1 MTSNQFNRSHNAVPL
16 PLQASKNKT
25 TSASEPFSARPK
37 TGRSQL
43 GGDFQ
48 PSEYSVIC
56 GKGKASFNHVGNRR
70 FRILTSSFLESYSR
84 AISKKPR
91 SVILSEIVAMNRQAG
106 GNFCRYE
113 EGSWFEVGDSCARK
127 KVSNVFRDLMQ
138 TQQQCSIKVA
148 KKQNLAR
155 RRART
160 LNKKQNQQS
169 VQGTGH
175 SDDSSAASSPSCWG
189 SNTDS
194 LVGPY
199 LLDDDSSTVSSSSS
213 RWGTAMNSLGG
224 QYLPDDDVFFD
235 IECVFK

>member
-1 MTSNQFNRSHNAVPL
+1 MASNQFGHGPNAI
-16 PLQASKNKT
+16 PLQANSNNAKYASK
-25 TSASEPFSARPK
+25 PFAAGSK

-43 GGDFQ
+43 GDDFQ
-48 PSEYSVIC
+48 PSVYSVIC
-56 GKGKASFNHVGNRR
+56 GRGKETFNHVGNCS
-70 FRILTSSFLESYSR
+70 FHILTSFFLESYSR
-84 AISKKPR
+84 DVRKTFRA
-91 SVILSEIVAMNRQAG
+91 VIISEIVAMIRQAG

-213 RWGTAMNSLGG
+213 CWGTAMNSLGG

-235 IECVFK
+235 IECVF